1 VLLSLFMLASPS
13 AFAPAFA
20 FWSPATS
27 DDEEEQSSPKEVTIA
42 LDLSQHA
49 RRASERPRAA
59 DRQHVIHPPRRHHAP
74 AITSLTLPAH
84 FRVAINPP
92 LHC

>member
-1 VLLSLFMLASPS
+1 MLASPP
-13 AFAPAFA
+13 AIAPAFA

-49 RRASERPRAA
+49 RRSTERPRSSN
-59 DRQHVIHPPRRHHAP
+59 RQHVVHPPRRHHAP
-74 AITSLTLPAH
+74 AFTSATPPAP
-84 FRVAINPP
+84 FRVAVNPP